1 MRELSLFSGGGG
13 GLLGSKL
20 LGWTTLGYVEWNA
33 YACRLLAQRIAD
45 GFLDDA
51 PVYCGDVRDFIRDG
65 YADCYKGVVD
75 VVSAGFPCQEFSLA
89 NYMHAGQG
97 TAGTGA
103 KNQWPATI
111 EIIRCA
117 EPRYVLLE
125 NVAGL
130 LGSHGYFGRVLSD
143 LAAEGYDVRWET
155 ISGTEVGAPHV
166 RRRVWIAGVRRW
178 RRVMDAAD
186 MLECECCN
194 EPYCP
199 ECETHYHECD
209 CPGPSQDD
217 EYDYREVSGILQAR
231 PKDVADSNG
240 ERCQEP
246 SGGGAVQPEQLSS
259 ECGGGDLEWWREDP
273 AEHGQDDQP
282 RMGRMVDGVARG
294 MDRLEALGNGQIPAV
309 VREAWNRLTRV
320 KLNKKSHQ
328 QSQSEV

>member
-51 PVYCGDVRDFIRDG
+51 PIYCGDVRDFIRDG

-111 EIIRCA
+111 EIIRRA

-125 NVAGL
+125 NVVGL

-143 LAAEGYDVRWET
+143 LASEGYDVRWET

-240 ERCQEP
+240 ERCQENRAGAEQFNRNSYP
-246 SGGGAVQPEQLSS
+246 LNAAVAISNGGEKIPQNMGKMINPEWEEWLM
-259 ECGGGDLEWWREDP
+259 GWPVGWTDLKPLETAKFQQWCAKHGTGSRE
-273 AEHGQDDQP
+273 
-282 RMGRMVDGVARG
+282 
-294 MDRLEALGNGQIPAV
+294 
-309 VREAWNRLTRV
+309 
-320 KLNKKSHQ
+320 
-328 QSQSEV
+328 